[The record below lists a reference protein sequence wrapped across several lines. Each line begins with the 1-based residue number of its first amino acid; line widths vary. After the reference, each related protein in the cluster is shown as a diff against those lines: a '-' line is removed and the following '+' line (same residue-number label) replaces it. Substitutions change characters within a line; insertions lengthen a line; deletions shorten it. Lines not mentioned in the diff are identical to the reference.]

1 MKQFCYTGVLMIL
14 MICTHESRGSVVK
27 PLPSFLTRP
36 QLNWHVLYSDT
47 IPAKKPADP
56 QKKEEPAKQ
65 EGGTEAPVQPAKEL
79 PKTKSKAGEVVKKI
93 KEVPKSK
100 KQPKPVAV
108 QAPKLPVKVPVIKTP
123 KVIRK
128 IKL

>member
-36 QLNWHVLYSDT
+36 QFNWHVLNTDT
-47 IPAKKPADP
+47 IPAQKPADA

-65 EGGTEAPVQPAKEL
+65 EGEAKAPVQPVKEL

-108 QAPKLPVKVPVIKTP
+108 KAPKLPVKVPVIKTP